1 MGTIS
6 IASGWSLLICDGELM
21 GTKDYPGGR
30 PKDESKLSRKPE
42 QIRNRLRRGTAMEA
56 DIRMYAEVVWK
67 KPIEEWDMAELA
79 HGMPRNKSGNFQGM
93 APKWVTRAVQQE
105 AKRRLLTMT
114 MGQLAGHTDIAIRAM
129 KNLIESTEVDDNG
142 KPIVDARTRFAAAA
156 FIIEHVIGKPT
167 AIIQVDQV
175 DETRN
180 ALAAAIVLDDGK
192 PQGHLQIEGSIVEEA
207 EMEEL
212 QDGE

>member
-1 MGTIS
+1 MGTRQ
-6 IASGWSLLICDGELM
+6 
-21 GTKDYPGGR
+21 YPGGR

-42 QIRNRLRRGTAMEA
+42 QIRNRLRRGTALES
-56 DIRMYAEVVWK
+56 DIKIYAEVVWQ
-67 KPIEEWDMAELA
+67 KPIEDWDMAELA
-79 HGMPRNKSGNFQGM
+79 HGRPRNKNGQFTGR
-93 APKWVTRAVQQE
+93 APAWCTRAVQQE

-167 AIIQVDQV
+167 AVIQLD
-175 DETRN
+175 
-180 ALAAAIVLDDGK
+180 AAEDARSAIASAIVLDDGL
-192 PQGHLQIEGSIVEEA
+192 PQGHLTQTIEGDWREEND
-207 EMEEL
+207 EDMEVIDDE
-212 QDGE
+212 